1 MGAYDNPN
9 VNVGVD
15 KTSGQNFGRMLAG
28 VGQNIAKSMTE
39 ADKIEAKSVA
49 QYNKLLEA
57 NNVITN
63 TEEVAAVARSNDINT
78 VLTDS
83 GMKGADLEAF
93 QKEIAASLTSYK
105 DALINQKKN
114 IRRKTYKG
122 KDEDLET
129 IRISEKFYKNLPDLL
144 KSNQAAISTADQNN
158 INGDASANTNPLFR
172 SFVGIGKKTEE
183 GEIGYKL
190 VINPTTG
197 DYDMN
202 MIASGPVIDKNKKF
216 LDELSNVERD
226 YEEGEIME
234 VEKDPVTSSPYT
246 VSMTELAD
254 TYNNPDNENYNR
266 FFASKVKADNLV
278 LTNWEKKA
286 NDPDNPSAE
295 GTPYQAGSTTLKEE
309 NTNILNVT
317 RGSTSVKG
325 GTENMDIIVPDA
337 ANLIGYAQEEGSRL
351 WNEISGRRNGNISLQ
366 SMILSDP
373 NITEKNGKY
382 FYTVA
387 GSGGVMYTQNK
398 ELRNSNGKLTDDT
411 TEVEIS
417 LPKFDLLNEKP
428 GNFTEESQVS
438 IQNYLT
444 HKAFSLT
451 GVYTD
456 PKVVQG
462 SIKKIDPPEIKET
475 STNQFGPMIA
485 DLNAYEGS
493 TMSSADV
500 IKNIN
505 TFEPDGTRAL
515 TLAQTISFYKE
526 NLSKMSGEDKAASEA
541 TIKELN
547 ESGNKNSVYL
557 QMGNEMPRL
566 MNGFDKSGRITKQN
580 YANKIVNEFDTMTE
594 QKDFRVGTIEGVP
607 KTKAQINQG
616 IINAEMGLEM
626 ATTQEEKAMFERRL
640 AEYKAMQK

>member
-541 TIKELN
+541 TIKWVMKCL
-547 ESGNKNSVYL
+547 
-557 QMGNEMPRL
+557 
-566 MNGFDKSGRITKQN
+566 D
-580 YANKIVNEFDTMTE
+580 
-594 QKDFRVGTIEGVP
+594 
-607 KTKAQINQG
+607 
-616 IINAEMGLEM
+616 
-626 ATTQEEKAMFERRL
+626 
-640 AEYKAMQK
+640 

>member
-15 KTSGQNFGRMLAG
+15 RTSGQNLGRMIAG
-28 VGQNIAKSMTE
+28 VGQTIAKSMTE
-39 ADKIEAKSVA
+39 ADKIEAKGVA

-63 TEEVAAVARSNDINT
+63 TEEVAAVARSNKLTT

-83 GMKGADLEAF
+83 GMQGPDIEIF
-93 QKEIAASLTSYK
+93 QKEIAGSLTSYK
-105 DALINQKKN
+105 NALINQKKN

-172 SFVGIGKKTEE
+172 SLINIGKQTEP
-183 GEIGYKL
+183 GRIGYKL

-202 MIASGPVIDKNKKF
+202 MIASGAVIDKNKKF

-266 FFASKVKADNLV
+266 YFASKVKADNLV
-278 LTNWEKKA
+278 LKNWEKNA
-286 NDPDNPSAE
+286 NDPDNPNAE

-317 RGSTSVKG
+317 RGSTSVRG

-337 ANLIGYAQEEGSRL
+337 ANLIGYAQEEGDRL

-366 SMILSDP
+366 NMILSDP
-373 NITEKNGKY
+373 NIIEKKGKY

-387 GSGGVMYTQNK
+387 GNEGVMYTENK
-398 ELRNSNGKLTDDT
+398 DLRDSNGSLTKNT
-411 TEVEIS
+411 TEIEVE
-417 LPKFDLLNEKP
+417 LPKYDLSNEKP
-428 GNFTEESQVS
+428 GNFTEESKMS
-438 IQNYLT
+438 IQKYLT

-456 PKVVQG
+456 PKVVKG
-462 SIKKIDPPEIKET
+462 SVEKIDPPEVEEPGAP
-475 STNQFGPMIA
+475 NQFAPILNDINSIKGTTLSSDKVVEIINLRKPDNTKALSIDDAIA
-485 DLNAYEGS
+485 SYREIEGDSAKEEIIALEARKKAGENPVFIAGKTADDRFLELDGFKNGRISKEALNAQITNFFKDGGEQEDFRLGS
-493 TMSSADV
+493 INSKSS
-500 IKNIN
+500 
-505 TFEPDGTRAL
+505 
-515 TLAQTISFYKE
+515 
-526 NLSKMSGEDKAASEA
+526 
-541 TIKELN
+541 IKELDKDIAYYQRII
-547 ESGNKNSVYL
+547 KNPLYAEGRVNQERIL
-557 QMGNEMPRL
+557 QEL
-566 MNGFDKSGRITKQN
+566 
-580 YANKIVNEFDTMTE
+580 
-594 QKDFRVGTIEGVP
+594 
-607 KTKAQINQG
+607 KA
-616 IINAEMGLEM
+616 
-626 ATTQEEKAMFERRL
+626 ERNSR
-640 AEYKAMQK
+640 K

>member
-15 KTSGQNFGRMLAG
+15 RTSGQNLGRMIAG
-28 VGQNIAKSMTE
+28 VGQTIAKSMTE

-57 NNVITN
+57 NNIITN
-63 TEEVAAVARSNDINT
+63 AEEVAAVTRSNNINT

-122 KDEDLET
+122 KDEDLEI
-129 IRISEKFYKNLPDLL
+129 IRRSEKYYKNLPDLL
-144 KSNQAAISTADQNN
+144 KSNQAAISTADENN

-172 SFVGIGKKTEE
+172 SLIEIGKKTQQ
-183 GEIGYKL
+183 GQIGYKL

-202 MIASGPVIDKNKKF
+202 MIASGAIIDKNKKF
-216 LDELSNVERD
+216 LDELSNLDRD
-226 YEEGEIME
+226 RDDQGYVNYQEGEVME

-246 VSMTELAD
+246 VSMAELAD
-254 TYNNPDNENYNR
+254 TYNKPDNENYNR

-286 NDPDNPSAE
+286 SDPNNPTAE

-317 RGSTSVKG
+317 RGSTSVRG

-337 ANLIGYAQEEGSRL
+337 ANLIGYAQEEGDRL
-351 WNEISGRRNGNISLQ
+351 WNEISGRRNGNITLQ

-373 NITEKNGKY
+373 NIIEKKGKY

-387 GSGGVMYTQNK
+387 GNEGVMYTENK
-398 ELRNSNGKLTDDT
+398 DLRDSNGSLTKNT
-411 TEVEIS
+411 TEIEVE
-417 LPKFDLLNEKP
+417 LPKYDLSNEKP
-428 GNFTEESQVS
+428 GNFTEESRMS
-438 IQNYLT
+438 IQKYLT

-456 PKVVQG
+456 PKVVKG
-462 SIKKIDPPEIKET
+462 SVEKIDPPENGDGSIGEALASEVESIKINDVAKMQT
-475 STNQFGPMIA
+475 LSGFGEGE
-485 DLNAYEGS
+485 DLNNYINNKGS
-493 TMSSADV
+493 DYL
-500 IKNIN
+500 KENIN
-505 TFEPDGTRAL
+505 THVKYLQEKGVNVKTRDQIIKGYKKLIGTKSSDNQEYTKEIVDGFIEDLGDFVLFDGSNNEPFTSYDPL
-515 TLAQTISFYKE
+515 
-526 NLSKMSGEDKAASEA
+526 
-541 TIKELN
+541 
-547 ESGNKNSVYL
+547 KNSSL
-557 QMGNEMPRL
+557 LPIIQKKIG
-566 MNGFDKSGRITKQN
+566 GGQAIKDKLIG
-580 YANKIVNEFDTMTE
+580 ANIRKKKNDLDVD
-594 QKDFRVGTIEGVP
+594 
-607 KTKAQINQG
+607 
-616 IINAEMGLEM
+616 
-626 ATTQEEKAMFERRL
+626 
-640 AEYKAMQK
+640 